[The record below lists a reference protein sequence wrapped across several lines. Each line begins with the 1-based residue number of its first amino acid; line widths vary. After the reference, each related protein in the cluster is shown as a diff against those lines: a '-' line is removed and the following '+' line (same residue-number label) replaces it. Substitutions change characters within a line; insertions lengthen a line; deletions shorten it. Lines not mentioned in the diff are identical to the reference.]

1 MDTNFFRPSMKLV
14 VLPVLSFL
22 IFSLAWW
29 GLTTGES
36 NSAWPSPTDVGRALL
51 SEWQSERLWADWW
64 ASMSRIMIGA
74 GFAIIA
80 GIGLGL
86 LFWSSLICRLALRPW
101 VDFLRFVSP
110 ISWIPLAIMWF
121 GIGDLPVIFLIFV
134 SVVFPMTI
142 STLAALENMP
152 QLLPRVAQ
160 DFRLSRSSTLLE
172 VILPAVWPD
181 LLTAIR
187 VMLGMAWV
195 VMVAAEMIAGKQGLG
210 FGIHDAR
217 NGMRIDLVILY
228 MLLIGVTGWCM
239 DRGLR
244 WVQGR
249 PRWRWKNG

>member
-1 MDTNFFRPSMKLV
+1 MKKLWQISLPAVSILV
-14 VLPVLSFL
+14 LAS
-22 IFSLAWW
+22 AWW
-29 GLTTGES
+29 ALTVGEAQS
-36 NSAWPSPTDVGRALL
+36 IWPTPGDVLRALL
-51 SEWQSERLWADWW
+51 SEWKSQRLGADWW
-64 ASMSRIMIGA
+64 ASMSRILLGG
-74 GFAIIA
+74 GFAILSGVA
-80 GIGLGL
+80 LGVL
-86 LFWSSLICRLALRPW
+86 CWANPAARLALRPL

-110 ISWIPLAIMWF
+110 ISWIPMAIIWF
-121 GIGDLPVIFLIFV
+121 GIGDLPVVFLIFV

-142 STLAALENMP
+142 ATLSALENMP
-152 QLLPRVAQ
+152 QLLPRVAL
-160 DFRLSRSSTLLE
+160 DFRLSRSSTMFD

-244 WVQGR
+244 WMQSR

>member
-1 MDTNFFRPSMKLV
+1 MNVQRVSHQFLLPSVSVFLLGALWWWATASDAASV
-14 VLPVLSFL
+14 WPTPV
-22 IFSLAWW
+22 
-29 GLTTGES
+29 
-36 NSAWPSPTDVGRALL
+36 DVARAFL
-51 SEWQSERLWADWW
+51 SEWQSQRLWADWW
-64 ASMSRIMIGA
+64 ASMSRILLGA
-74 GFAIIA
+74 GLAMVL
-80 GIGLGL
+80 GIGLGTL
-86 LFWSSLICRLALRPW
+86 CWANATMRSALRPL

-110 ISWIPLAIMWF
+110 ISWIPLAILWF
-121 GIGDLPVIFLIFV
+121 GIGDLPVVFLIFV
-134 SVVFPMTI
+134 SVIFPMTI
-142 STLAALENMP
+142 ATMSALENMP

-160 DFRLSRSSTLLE
+160 DFRLSRSSTMLE

-181 LLTAIR
+181 LLTAMR

-228 MLLIGVTGWCM
+228 MLLIGATGWCM

-244 WVQGR
+244 WMQSR